1 MRIGFGRYTETK
13 FPSREGQ
20 RRMAGGPAGV
30 WFATLVAIV
39 IAMPAFA
46 TEPTLL
52 DKKTVSSKAY
62 VDTSVE
68 TRQNKIPAAGI
79 NSANAGTAVVM
90 YTEDGDGEIGERG
103 IYSDPTNY
111 TAGTDANKLVTASAL
126 KGSVTS
132 LPTKETSKLT
142 CANPGTCS
150 LWIIE
155 DQQVYGGNSCKLGGE
170 NTSVESECCSGFWGL
185 ASPDGGTCG
194 CRTNSDCKGGRR
206 CTGFGTCGAA

>member
-1 MRIGFGRYTETK
+1 MRIGNFCAFGLCVFMIGTAYAET
-13 FPSREGQ
+13 
-20 RRMAGGPAGV
+20 
-30 WFATLVAIV
+30 
-39 IAMPAFA
+39 
-46 TEPTLL
+46 TLL
-52 DKKTVSSKAY
+52 DRKTVSSKAY

-155 DQQVYGGNSCKLGGE
+155 DQQVYGGNSCKPVDE
-170 NTSVESECCSGFWGL
+170 IASVESECCSGLFRNIIF
-185 ASPDGGTCG
+185 GGGGICG
-194 CRTNSDCKGGRR
+194 CRINEDCSNGKR
-206 CTGFGTCGAA
+206 CINHICIYKS